1 MNTFAHRRPAAVL
14 VLAALCLPSAAV
26 LAETVPR
33 AVPQR
38 HTLIVVEDRGGVPA
52 QPYYDDLGLPPQRTE
67 GGLPLSATPP
77 PPMQHGEAA
86 LLPVRSTRLS
96 PGAVD
101 ARPLDAQGLTP
112 FFLVGDD
119 PRSRTWLRQ
128 RQDQLRSL
136 RAAGLVVNVESQQA
150 LDALR
155 SLAPG
160 LALFP
165 ASGDDLARRLGLRH
179 YPALLTATRI
189 EQ

>member
-1 MNTFAHRRPAAVL
+1 MNTLALRRPAAVL

-26 LAETVPR
+26 LAESVPR
-33 AVPQR
+33 SAPQR
-38 HTLIVVEDRGGVPA
+38 YTPIVVEDRGGIPA
-52 QPYYDDLGLPPQRTE
+52 QPYYDDLGLPPQRPE
-67 GGLPLSATPP
+67 GGLTPPATPP
-77 PPMQHGEAA
+77 PAHHGEAA
-86 LLPVRSTRLS
+86 LLPVRSTGLS

-101 ARPLDAQGLTP
+101 ARPLDAPGLTP

-119 PRSRTWLRQ
+119 PRSRAWLRQ

-179 YPALLTATRI
+179 YPALLTATGI

>member
-1 MNTFAHRRPAAVL
+1 MKTLALRRPAFAL
-14 VLAALCLPSAAV
+14 VLAALCLPSAPL

-33 AVPQR
+33 SAPQR
-38 HTLIVVEDRGGVPA
+38 HTLIVVEDRGGAPA
-52 QPYYDDLGLPPQRTE
+52 QPYYDDLGLPPQHPE
-67 GGLPLSATPP
+67 DGLPLSATPP
-77 PPMQHGEAA
+77 PPTQHGEAA

-101 ARPLDAQGLTP
+101 ARPLDAPGLTP

-119 PRSRTWLRQ
+119 PRSRAWLRQ

-150 LDALR
+150 LAALR
-155 SLAPG
+155 SLAPC
-160 LALFP
+160 LTLFP

-179 YPALLTATRI
+179 YPALLTATGI

>member
-1 MNTFAHRRPAAVL
+1 MNTLALRRPAAAL
-14 VLAALCLPSAAV
+14 VLAALCLPSAHL
-26 LAETVPR
+26 LAETVPH
-33 AVPQR
+33 AAPQR
-38 HTLIVVEDRGGVPA
+38 HTLIVVEDRGGIPA

-77 PPMQHGEAA
+77 PTQHGEAA

-101 ARPLDAQGLTP
+101 ARPLDAPGLTP

-119 PRSRTWLRQ
+119 PRSRAWLRQ
-128 RQDQLRSL
+128 RQDQLRGL
-136 RAAGLVVNVESQQA
+136 RAAGLVVNVESQQG